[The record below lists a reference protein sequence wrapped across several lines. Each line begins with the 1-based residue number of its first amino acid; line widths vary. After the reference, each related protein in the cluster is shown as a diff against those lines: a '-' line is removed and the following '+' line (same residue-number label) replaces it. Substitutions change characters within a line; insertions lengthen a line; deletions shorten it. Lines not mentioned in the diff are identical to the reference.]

1 MLFKFYYLKE
11 GTRVFDRTELLTYFQ
26 ANPNITLERNGENR
40 DYTYHHPILDFDAH
54 FIVSSKS
61 AIPHLERLNP
71 KYFDVNFRVE
81 FDIKLPTYCV
91 ELILDIADEIAK
103 MFKFS
108 VYNESY
114 EDVVT
119 FRKNTLAKTFDIWKN
134 AYKNKNEDEIASYNR
149 IDPAL
154 LSQIYNYILRKP
166 KLEVLLDRNKVQI
179 SDYFFMRSDKS
190 RTAFVCMSWDGNDP
204 FIIPPGIDILFFND
218 PKNPKYI
225 SMQELAIRADK
236 LMKMIDGYG
245 NIRMV
250 DMKSIGKLR
259 KIIVKSKFAPLTVE
273 LKEIKL
279 SNILDI

>member
-1 MLFKFYYLKE
+1 MQFKFYFLKE

-26 ANPNITLERNGENR
+26 ANSNVTLEKNGENR

-54 FIVSSKS
+54 FILSSKS

-91 ELILDIADEIAK
+91 ELILDMADEIAK

-114 EDVVT
+114 EDVIT
-119 FRKNTLAKTFDIWKN
+119 FKKNILAKTFDVWKN
-134 AYKNKNEDEIASYNR
+134 AYKSKNEEEIASYSR
-149 IDPAL
+149 LDSTL

-166 KLEVLLDRNKVQI
+166 KLEVLLDRNKIQL
-179 SDYFFMRSDKS
+179 SDYFFMRTDKS
-190 RTAFVCMSWDGNDP
+190 RSAFVCMAWDGENS
-204 FIIPPGIDILFFND
+204 FIIPPGIDILYYSD
-218 PKNPKYI
+218 SKVKKYI
-225 SMQELAIRADK
+225 AMQELSTKANKYFKI
-236 LMKMIDGYG
+236 IDGYS
-245 NIRMV
+245 NIKIV
-250 DMKSIGKLR
+250 DDKVVGKLK
-259 KIIVKSKFAPLTVE
+259 KIILKSKFAPLTVE

-279 SNILDI
+279 KDILDM